1 MAMTSL
7 QILQKYFAH
16 SSFRGCQQEIID
28 HILTCKH
35 SLAPMPTGMGKSV
48 CYQIPALMLAG
59 LTLVVSPLIALMK
72 DQADRLNPMKSYFL
86 RFHQ

>member
-7 QILQKYFAH
+7 QILQKYFGH

-28 HILTCKH
+28 HILAGNHC
-35 SLAPMPTGMGKSV
+35 LALMNTGMGMSV

-72 DQADRLNPMKSYFL
+72 NQVDSLNPMKSYFF